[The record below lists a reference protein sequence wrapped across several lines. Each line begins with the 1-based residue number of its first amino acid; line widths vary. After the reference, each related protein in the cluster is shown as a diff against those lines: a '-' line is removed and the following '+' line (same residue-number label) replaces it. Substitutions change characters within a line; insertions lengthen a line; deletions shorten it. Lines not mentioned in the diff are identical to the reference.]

1 MNHEVKLA
9 AVVRVAAGEPR
20 VSVQRIR
27 LEWFSHKQ
35 RLTNIDFPYNRDP
48 YVPREDL
55 FQTPSI
61 NGPHPCSTATMDI
74 CENPQRQVSDT
85 TDYATNKNSIQAF
98 RRSCDRCHIQKL
110 KCPRST
116 RSPAQCQRCERA
128 RHKCVYS
135 RRNPRQTTRRQDS
148 ASSIASPVTQE
159 EEIQSHQPLVATG
172 HDISLDMLSLG
183 LLSTFDEGDIDS
195 LPDWSWQG
203 FMESPL
209 GRFNDL
215 EDPTSYHPQTTLTS
229 LSTEGEPASTACQ
242 HQDVFERL
250 SSISKTLEDYIHF
263 LANQWHHKDI
273 QNCKRA
279 LRFPYPCMAWPCLI
293 H

>member
-1 MNHEVKLA
+1 
-9 AVVRVAAGEPR
+9 
-20 VSVQRIR
+20 
-27 LEWFSHKQ
+27 
-35 RLTNIDFPYNRDP
+35 
-48 YVPREDL
+48 
-55 FQTPSI
+55 
-61 NGPHPCSTATMDI
+61 MDI

-110 KCPRST
+110 KCPRNT

-279 LRFPYPCMAWPCLI
+279 LRFPYPCMTWPCLI

>member
-1 MNHEVKLA
+1 VNRESQCREAHLN
-9 AVVRVAAGEPR
+9 R
-20 VSVQRIR
+20 SY
-27 LEWFSHKQ
+27 LYQ
-35 RLTNIDFPYNRDP
+35 RLTDFDFPYNRDP
-48 YVPREDL
+48 YVPCEDL
-55 FQTPSI
+55 FRTRSI
-61 NGPHPCSTATMDI
+61 NGLHLCSTATMDN
-74 CENPQRQVSDT
+74 CESPQRQASDT
-85 TDYATNKNSIQAF
+85 TNYAANKNSIQAF

-128 RHKCVYS
+128 GHKCVYS
-135 RRNPRQTTRRQDS
+135 RRNPRQTTRRQGS

-159 EEIQSHQPLVATG
+159 GDIQSHQPLMATG

-183 LLSTFDEGDIDS
+183 LLSTLDQGDIDP

-203 FMESPL
+203 FTESAL
-209 GRFNDL
+209 EGFHDL
-215 EDPTSYHPQTTLTS
+215 EDPTSYNPQTTLTS
-229 LSTEGEPASTACQ
+229 LSTEGEPATTACQ
-242 HQDVFERL
+242 YHDVFERL

-279 LRFPYPCMAWPCLI
+279 RCFLYPCMTWPCLI